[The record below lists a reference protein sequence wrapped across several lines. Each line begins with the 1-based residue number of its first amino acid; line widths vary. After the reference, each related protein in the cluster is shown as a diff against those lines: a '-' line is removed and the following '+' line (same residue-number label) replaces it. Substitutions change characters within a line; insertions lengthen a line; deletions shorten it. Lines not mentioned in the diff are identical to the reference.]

1 LNNGLLEKQIK
12 PKNLIQKN
20 RVTDTCRTAL
30 PYLIPAIRI
39 YMGGGIR
46 REGLG
51 EGMRREGFL
60 PYFYFSQN
68 FLFSE

>member
-1 LNNGLLEKQIK
+1 LFLEREFLLNNGLLEKYFIRYMPIK
-12 PKNLIQKN
+12 PKNSIQKN
-20 RVTDTCRTAL
+20 GVTDPCRTAL

-51 EGMRREGFL
+51 
-60 PYFYFSQN
+60 
-68 FLFSE
+68 